1 MSNTI
6 YYYKQDGTIASTV
19 VTDSMLAGQ
28 TPVVSLTIKG
38 DLVSFYWPDD
48 CDYDDFVEQG
58 YLLSEGKELA
68 DFYHVKFLV
77 FYASEEIAKK
87 AKEDY
92 AGGQS
97 YLELANEFNAINLEF
112 EGENKLQAQFG
123 FLPNEIKSAVT
134 VYHTMVDLGSR
145 VKTAEVVLY
154 QAGKPVIYMSF
165 EDFYSK
171 YEYLGGIYL
180 DFHERLGV

>member
-1 MSNTI
+1 M
-6 YYYKQDGTIASTV
+6 
-19 VTDSMLAGQ
+19 
-28 TPVVSLTIKG
+28 
-38 DLVSFYWPDD
+38 
-48 CDYDDFVEQG
+48 
-58 YLLSEGKELA
+58 
-68 DFYHVKFLV
+68 V

-97 YLELANEFNAINLEF
+97 YLELANKFNAINLEF

-123 FLPNEIKSAVT
+123 FLPNEIESAVT
-134 VYHTMVDLGSR
+134 VYRTMVDLGSR

-154 QAGKPVIYMSF
+154 QAGKPVIYMPF
-165 EDFYSK
+165 EDFYNK
-171 YEYLGGIYL
+171 YVYLGGIYL

>member
-1 MSNTI
+1 MVQTV
-6 YYYKQDGTIASTV
+6 YYYKQDGTLTNTV
-19 VTDSMLAGQ
+19 LTDGMLKGQ
-28 TPVVSLTIKG
+28 VPVVSMVIK
-38 DLVSFYWPDD
+38 DSLVSFYWPSD
-48 CDYDDFVEQG
+48 CDYDDFAEQS
-58 YLLSEGKELA
+58 YLVVEGKESA

-97 YLELANEFNAINLEF
+97 YLELANGFNAINLEF

-154 QAGKPVIYMSF
+154 QAGKPVIYMPF
-165 EDFYSK
+165 ENFYNK
-171 YEYLGGIYL
+171 YEYLGSLYM
-180 DFHERLGV
+180 DFHERLGA

>member
-1 MSNTI
+1 MTNTV
-6 YYYKQDGTIASTV
+6 YYYKQDGTLVNTV
-19 VTDSMLAGQ
+19 LTDNMLKGQ
-28 TPVVSLTIKG
+28 VPVVSMMIN
-38 DLVSFYWPDD
+38 DSLVSFYWPSD
-48 CDYDDFVEQG
+48 CDYNDFTEQT

-87 AKEDY
+87 AEKDY
-92 AGGQS
+92 DGGQS
-97 YLELANEFNAINLEF
+97 YLELANKFNVINLEF

-123 FLPNEIKSAVT
+123 FLPNELKSAVT

-154 QAGKPVIYMSF
+154 QAGVPVIYMPF
-165 EDFYSK
+165 EDFYNK